1 MAISKINQ
9 LMFGI
14 LFCGGIVFS
23 FISLIVGIICTVKTI
38 QDMLEE

>member
-1 MAISKINQ
+1 MAMSKISQ

-23 FISLIVGIICTVKTI
+23 FIGLIIGIICAVKTI
-38 QDMLEE
+38 QDMMEE

>member
-1 MAISKINQ
+1 MTISKISQ

-23 FISLIVGIICTVKTI
+23 FIGLIVGIICAIKTI
-38 QDMLEE
+38 QDIMEE